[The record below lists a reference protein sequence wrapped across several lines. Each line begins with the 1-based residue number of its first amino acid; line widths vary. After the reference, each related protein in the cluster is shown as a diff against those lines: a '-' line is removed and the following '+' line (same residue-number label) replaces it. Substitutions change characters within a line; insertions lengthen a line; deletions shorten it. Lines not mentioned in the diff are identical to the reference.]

1 MITDLLYIAS
11 YIKYLYIKIEYL
23 EKNKQKNPL
32 EYNELVE
39 ELKKEIKAEKTLLN
53 IKNINRTQIAE
64 MIKEL
69 KEIYPF
75 LKNGIS
81 ITPQTF
87 RTKFQVAIRVMNEL
101 LSIEAILLNKEE
113 YERGLGQ
120 YLTID
125 ELSLALS
132 LNPQS
137 SMKYHISFL
146 VPDIEQALL
155 HNNFEI
161 SQSPMVYNE
170 TIKTMYGISD
180 EYHEKYK
187 DKILLYRFKSLLE
200 IIVMASDKEILQD
213 IEYFTTLKNIL
224 IAIYSLGSINLL
236 PVLDDII
243 NKYISNNSDTL
254 SQKILIDI
262 INDQKK
268 HEYLK
273 VTFS

>member
-23 EKNKQKNPL
+23 EKNKQKNSL

-81 ITPQTF
+81 ITPQTI

-101 LSIEAILLNKEE
+101 LSIEAVLLNKEE

-132 LNPQS
+132 LDPKS

-146 VPDIEQALL
+146 VPDIEQELL
-155 HNNFEI
+155 NNNFEI

-170 TIKTMYGISD
+170 TIKTMYGIND
-180 EYHEKYK
+180 EYHEKYR

-224 IAIYSLGSINLL
+224 ISIYSLGSINLL
-236 PVLDDII
+236 PVLDNVI
-243 NKYISNNSDTL
+243 NEYITNNSDTL
-254 SQKILIDI
+254 SQKLLMDIL
-262 INDQKK
+262 NSPKK

>member
-23 EKNKQKNPL
+23 EKNNQKNPL

-81 ITPQTF
+81 ITPQTI

-213 IEYFTTLKNIL
+213 IEYYITLKNIL